1 MRSNET
7 IYKKRVAP
15 MWFVPK
21 QAIYEDALFHY
32 GDKERAERQ
41 GNGVK
46 LVYVVMSS
54 TYFIG
59 TWQFANLFEGFIFD
73 SEEEAIQS
81 VVKGGGVI

>member
-1 MRSNET
+1 MTVIE
-7 IYKKRVAP
+7 KRVAP

-21 QAIYEDALFHY
+21 QAIYEEALFHY
-32 GDKERAERQ
+32 SDKERAERQ

-46 LVYVVMSS
+46 LVWVVMPA

-73 SEEEAIQS
+73 TEEEAGRS
-81 VVKGGGVI
+81 LKSL